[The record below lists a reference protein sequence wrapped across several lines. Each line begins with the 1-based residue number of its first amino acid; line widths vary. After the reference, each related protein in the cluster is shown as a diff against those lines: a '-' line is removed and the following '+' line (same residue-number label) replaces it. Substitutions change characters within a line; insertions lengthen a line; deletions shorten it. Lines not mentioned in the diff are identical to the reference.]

1 MPPKRG
7 GRGVVRIVLRRS
19 NGEAI
24 VFSFPVIIAALL
36 VLLALLGGV
45 GVVVVNSSSTG
56 VDERDI
62 VARMGAKKNYA
73 VLPEMSVALG
83 GGNRTMDLRVRLEL
97 DPKIDPK
104 VTDPYAARIADRLSD
119 RMREIEPERLAGA
132 DGARLMKNT
141 ITSVVDREVRTI
153 KVRDVLLESMVIH

>member
-1 MPPKRG
+1 MRG
-7 GRGVVRIVLRRS
+7 RRGVVRIVFRRG
-19 NGEAI
+19 NGEA
-24 VFSFPVIIAALL
+24 FALSFPIIITILL
-36 VLLALLGGV
+36 VLLATLGGV
-45 GVVVVNSSSTG
+45 GVVVVNSSQKM
-56 VDERDI
+56 DERDV

-97 DPKIDPK
+97 DPKVDPK
-104 VTDPYAARIADRLSD
+104 VTDPFAARIADRLSD

-132 DGARLMKNT
+132 DGARLMKST

-153 KVRDVLLESMVIH
+153 KVRDVLLESMVIR